1 MGHRHCMRC
10 GWKRRSCRL
19 IAKCRWQKCNH
30 KIRGTWI
37 YNRSA
42 NRELSFRWPLA
53 DNDNVLLSSAMI
65 ASDLELGLGL
75 ALGLVLDRV
84 KGSRMPYQDKLAALL
99 VVGGIY
105 ELKVPPLWWGH
116 WRWETTTAFIVTT
129 RRRSQSTRIHSVPVR
144 REKQLQQKRQQRLQK
159 WKR

>member
-1 MGHRHCMRC
+1 MPAHLRLYILDWGSPRYGHGACELAA
-10 GWKRRSCRL
+10 WKRIREDIKLIFKCERKSTKTPNGPSTLHEVRL
-19 IAKCRWQKCNH
+19 EKEELQAKCRWQKCNH

-65 ASDLELGLGL
+65 ASDLELGLEL
-75 ALGLVLDRV
+75 ALGLGLGGV
-84 KGSRMPYQDKLAALL
+84 KGLRMHCKDKLAALL

-105 ELKVPPLWWGH
+105 ELKVPPL
-116 WRWETTTAFIVTT
+116 
-129 RRRSQSTRIHSVPVR
+129 
-144 REKQLQQKRQQRLQK
+144 
-159 WKR
+159 